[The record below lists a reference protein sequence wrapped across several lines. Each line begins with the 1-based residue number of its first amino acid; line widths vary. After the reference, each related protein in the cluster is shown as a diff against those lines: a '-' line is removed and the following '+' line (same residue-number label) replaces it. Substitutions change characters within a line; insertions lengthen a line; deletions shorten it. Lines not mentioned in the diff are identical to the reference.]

1 MSNFH
6 CNRLENI
13 YLLDCVSYCSC
24 DITMIVAN
32 MIFSTQR
39 KIEIYKGKNLVV
51 LYSLRIRFDFRIEFK
66 INLILI
72 QVLLNGTE
80 MDDFN

>member
-1 MSNFH
+1 
-6 CNRLENI
+6 
-13 YLLDCVSYCSC
+13 
-24 DITMIVAN
+24 MIVAN

>member
-6 CNRLENI
+6 CYRLKSI

-24 DITMIVAN
+24 DITMIIVN
-32 MIFSTQR
+32 MIFPTQR
-39 KIEIYKGKNLVV
+39 RIEIYKGKNVVV
-51 LYSLRIRFDFRIEFK
+51 LYSWRIRFDFRIEFK

-80 MDDFN
+80 IDDYN